1 MIRKFPP
8 RLDILP
14 SGQRNLWPNLAPAG
28 KLGFVLYGGT
38 AVALQLGHRSSADFD
53 FFSELQLNRGHIISA
68 FPFLSESHLLQD
80 QINTFTFLV
89 SATEEPVK
97 ISFFGGIDHGR
108 VGEPRWTEDQI
119 VQVASLDDLMATKVK
134 TIMQR
139 IEAKDYQ
146 DIAAILRAGG
156 SLAKAVASAVQMYGS
171 ANFQPSESLKSLVY
185 FEGGDLENLA
195 ENDKRLLVEAVRG
208 VRELPQVRILSRVL
222 ALP

>member
-14 SGQRNLWPNLAPAG
+14 SGQRKLWSNLAPAG

-68 FPFLSESHLLQD
+68 FPFLGESHLLQD

-139 IEAKDYQ
+139 IEA
-146 DIAAILRAGG
+146 
-156 SLAKAVASAVQMYGS
+156 
-171 ANFQPSESLKSLVY
+171 
-185 FEGGDLENLA
+185 
-195 ENDKRLLVEAVRG
+195 
-208 VRELPQVRILSRVL
+208 
-222 ALP
+222 

>member
-1 MIRKFPP
+1 M
-8 RLDILP
+8 
-14 SGQRNLWPNLAPAG
+14 APAG

-68 FPFLSESHLLQD
+68 FPFLGESHLLQD

-139 IEAKDYQ
+139 IEA
-146 DIAAILRAGG
+146 
-156 SLAKAVASAVQMYGS
+156 
-171 ANFQPSESLKSLVY
+171 
-185 FEGGDLENLA
+185 
-195 ENDKRLLVEAVRG
+195 
-208 VRELPQVRILSRVL
+208 
-222 ALP
+222 